1 VPPPRRRPAA
11 LLAAGAAAAVLLFA
25 LAAPALAARPS
36 IHAHRGGSVEFGMPV
51 YPENTLPAFRRSAE
65 RGFVLELDV
74 KLTKDRVPV
83 VIHDGTLDRTTP
95 CTGPVASLTLAQLRA
110 GCDSDILGTSG
121 NFVQLAPGDPRRAPI
136 PTLAEVLAM
145 AKERGARVN
154 LEIKNLPTDPDWDP
168 TDAYAN
174 TVVDGIERSG
184 FPHSR
189 LIVQSFLPQNL
200 DVARS
205 RVPDVELSF
214 LTFGSPAATIDLA
227 RSKGYEWISPQW
239 PTPAAFIAQ
248 AHAAGVR
255 VVPYTIDTAA
265 DIAAAA
271 RAGVDELITNDP
283 LLARRTVAEV
293 EGPAPP
299 IPPAPSASACAAAR
313 AGRSL
318 GTIEAYGS
326 RSRGLRVFAMQFKQE
341 ARNVETYASFRTKI
355 ECMIRERVVPRLVHD
370 APNVIAFNEDV
381 GLMTLATGSRG
392 AEARRLAADPASI
405 CPGQGFPCATVA
417 LISSLLGTH
426 STIAGAYAQRFPSL
440 PALGRVFTAGT
451 DTFARGWMQVFSDM
465 ARRYGVYILGSNTQA
480 PFRESVDP
488 TEIDTFRDPDL
499 PRPSSV
505 YVATGPK
512 VYNEV
517 FMWGPSDVRSE
528 GPRPLR
534 NVVSQNRKVP
544 LTDIEQ
550 TLQIAPGPATG
561 ADAVENLRPYAVPG
575 TRAKIGFATS
585 LPAFVYGDPPA
596 GVDPCSDTSRYYMRC
611 LDRLGAN
618 LVMQDEANPGP
629 WVTGPGFWQPLD
641 WMRST
646 WRAVSDRSVRF
657 DYNVTPFMT
666 GQLGDLV
673 FDGQTA
679 ITQRGLRALRGCNF
693 VGNSRFMP
701 GPPEND
707 PAASAPDAGPK
718 REFLAMVP
726 WVAPDA
732 SRTALRNLQAKL
744 APGSGDRLE
753 NDYVESAI
761 AADLPFPPDA
771 WRRNCITQPD
781 QGAGPPRPRRPP
793 FPTRP

>member
-1 VPPPRRRPAA
+1 VLPPRRRPAY
-11 LLAAGAAAAVLLFA
+11 LLRSSVAAFVLLLA
-25 LAAPALAARPS
+25 LAAPALAARPP
-36 IHAHRGGSVEFGMPV
+36 IHAHRGGSLEFGKPV
-51 YPENTLPAFRRSAE
+51 YPENTLPAFRKAAE
-65 RGFVLELDV
+65 RGFTLEVDA
-74 KLTKDRVPV
+74 KLTKDRQVV
-83 VIHDGTLDRTTP
+83 VIHDGTLDRTTS
-95 CTGPVASLTLAQLRA
+95 CTGPVNALTLAELR
-110 GCDSDILGTSG
+110 GCESDILGTTG
-121 NFVQLAPGDPRRAPI
+121 NFVQLPPGDPRRAPI
-136 PTLAEVLAM
+136 PTLAEVLAL
-145 AKERGARVN
+145 AKDTGARMN
-154 LEIKNLPTDPDWDP
+154 LEIKNVPTDPDWDP
-168 TDAYAN
+168 TSAYAN
-174 TVVDGIERSG
+174 TVLDVVERSG
-184 FPHSR
+184 IPHSQL
-189 LIVQSFLPQNL
+189 LIQSFIPVNL
-200 DVARS
+200 DTTRE
-205 RVPDVELSF
+205 RMPDVGLSF
-214 LTFGSPAATIDLA
+214 LGIGGAETAIDIA
-227 RSKGYEWISPQW
+227 VDRGYDWVSPQW
-239 PTPAAFIAQ
+239 PITPAFIAR
-248 AHAAGVR
+248 AHAEGLR
-255 VVPYTIDTAA
+255 VVPYTLDTLQEV
-265 DIAAAA
+265 AAAA
-271 RAGVDELITNDP
+271 RAGVDELITDDP
-283 LLARRTVAEV
+283 LMARRVVAAV

-299 IPPAPSASACAAAR
+299 IPPPPSPAACAAAR
-313 AGRSL
+313 AARSF
-318 GTIEAYGS
+318 GTVEAYGS
-326 RSRGLRVFAMQFKQE
+326 RSRGLRVFAMQYKQE
-341 ARNVETYASFRTKI
+341 ARNVETYATFRTKI

-370 APNVIAFNEDV
+370 APNVVAFNEDV

-426 STIAGAYAQRFPSL
+426 STIVGAYEQRFPSL
-440 PALGRVFTAGT
+440 PALSRVFTAGT

-465 ARRYGVYILGSNTQA
+465 AHRYGVYILGSNTQA

-488 TEIDTFRDPDL
+488 TEIDAFHDPDL

-505 YVATGPK
+505 YVATGPE
-512 VYNEV
+512 VYNEA
-517 FMWGPSDVRSE
+517 FLWAPEDVRSE

-550 TLQIAPGPATG
+550 ALQIAPGPATG
-561 ADAVENLRPYAVPG
+561 ADAIENLRPFEVPG
-575 TRAKIGFATS
+575 TRARIGFATS

-657 DYNVTPFMT
+657 SYNVTPFMV

-693 VGNSRFMP
+693 VGNSRFQP

-707 PAASAPDAGPK
+707 PASSAGDAGPK
-718 REFLAMVP
+718 PEFLAMVP

-732 SRTALRNLQAKL
+732 SRTALRNVQSKL

-753 NDYVESAI
+753 NDYLESAI

-781 QGAGPPRPRRPP
+781 QGDGPPRPRRPP
-793 FPTRP
+793 YPTRP